1 MHRWL
6 LDLLICP
13 HCSGEKPLQVSSGAW
28 DGDRLETGSLGCVDC
43 GGEWS
48 VRNGVPRFVPEDK
61 DYAGGFGFQWNR
73 WRHTQIDRLNGTT
86 LTEDRLLTDTGW
98 DRDWIEG
105 KLIFDGGAGAGR
117 FSDALATMG
126 ARVVALDMS
135 VAIDACRETTAAHGD
150 AVQCIQA
157 SLYDIPLRSAAFDAV
172 HCAGVIQHTPDPART
187 IRAMPRLLKPGAR
200 LGYNFYEVSWTRRLH
215 LFRAGMR
222 LFTPRLSQAALL
234 KLCKALV
241 VPLFPLSRFV
251 SRIRVVRSGLR
262 FLPICASHHPALTRG
277 QQFEWTLL
285 DTFDWYNPRY
295 DEPQR
300 HARVA
305 AILSEEGL
313 TDVISGPGIAR
324 GRGPTEP
331 GAGS

>member
-1 MHRWL
+1 MYRWL

-13 HCSGEKPLQVSSGAW
+13 HCPGEKPLEVTSGSW
-28 DGDRLETGSLGCVDC
+28 DDDRLETGALGCANC
-43 GGEWS
+43 GGEWP
-48 VRNGVPRFVPEDK
+48 VRNGVPRFVSEEK

-73 WRHTQIDRLNGTT
+73 WQHTQIDRLNGTT

-98 DRDWIEG
+98 DRDWIAE

-150 AVQCIQA
+150 AVQCVQA

-172 HCAGVIQHTPDPART
+172 HCAGVIQHTPDPGRT
-187 IRAMPRLLKPGAR
+187 MRAMPRLLKPGAA

-222 LFTPRLSQAALL
+222 LFTPRMSQPALL
-234 KLCKALV
+234 RLCKALV

-251 SRIRVVRSGLR
+251 SRIRFIRFGLR
-262 FLPICASHHPALTRG
+262 FLPICASHQPQLTRD

-305 AILSEEGL
+305 EILSEEGL
-313 TDVISGPGIAR
+313 TDVSSRPGIAR
-324 GRGPTEP
+324 GRRPAEP
-331 GAGS
+331 SAIC